1 VANDGYTCKSWSVRP
16 HILLSFS
23 LQGTPGDDVAD
34 KLIGAEYIPN
44 GHDTYLSKDSVS
56 LAHLK

>member
-1 VANDGYTCKSWSVRP
+1 MRP